1 MNSKKTFMTAVFV
14 AVLPIVAQTL
24 CSSDNDE
31 PNGGSAGEALDNEIV
46 LSMLKGD
53 EYKATRLDDMYVG
66 EDNNFQFTYGGLV
79 FALVTLL

>member
-31 PNGGSAGEALDNEIV
+31 SNGGFVGEALDNEVV

-79 FALVTLL
+79 FALVTLI

>member
-1 MNSKKTFMTAVFV
+1 MTAVFV
-14 AVLPIVAQTL
+14 VALPMAALIS

-31 PNGGSAGEALDNEIV
+31 PNGGSAGEALDNEVV